1 MESQVAAALKI
12 QRFWQFLQRR
22 NVISDILYEMTLD
35 MAIKRL
41 TTLQRVFRVKRNKTL
56 LELLVHDEMMRMER
70 VEMLAKRAEE
80 NRSILLPEEH
90 TSSV

>member
-80 NRSILLPEEH
+80 SRSILLPEEH